1 MYPDHFF
8 RVVLS
13 PHGPER
19 TIESS
24 TLFTHKDAPTASVDA
39 PEVLDGMFRFW
50 DNVNT
55 EDISIC
61 EKAQLGTGSL
71 PYTGGRFSFRFEE
84 PLHRFQNMVIDK
96 VLADKPTR
104 YRIPAG
110 DK

>member
-1 MYPDHFF
+1 MATSNADVEGALGAALRASEHDGGQYDIAT
-8 RVVLS
+8 S
-13 PHGPER
+13 
-19 TIESS
+19 SS
-24 TLFTHKDAPTASVDA
+24 THP
-39 PEVLDGMFRFW
+39 FRFW

-104 YRIPAG
+104 YRIPGG
-110 DK
+110 DQ